1 MSRIVVEYNPPLT
14 KAFEKLIRQNVTP
27 SMVSNDETSCQYDIS
42 MVAEC
47 LDEVF
52 EQGLE
57 EVNVENDL
65 KLINQLIEEGVHYI
79 EF

>member
-1 MSRIVVEYNPPLT
+1 MSRVIVEYNPPLSLVAQ
-14 KAFEKLIRQNVTP
+14 KIIRNEVSP
-27 SMVSNDETSCQYDIS
+27 SMISNDETSCQYDLS

-57 EVNVENDL
+57 EVNVETDL
-65 KLINQLIEEGVHYI
+65 KLINQFIDEGVHYI